1 MTPSKILDQQ
11 RFVWIPS
18 SQTNIVKTWERFGF
32 IRPSKNPW
40 FLEKWDFYRNGK

>member
-1 MTPSKILDQQ
+1 MTPSKILDQR
-11 RFVWIPS
+11 RFEWIPS

-40 FLEKWDFYRNGK
+40 FHEKWEFYRKGK